1 MTFLILKIAVYLT
14 VALVLGIAAGWVSR
28 HVTAQRETETSSR
41 ALNDNRAKVP
51 QLESLIRVRDD
62 EIQRIKQAHQGQEE
76 SVSQATQELQAQVSL
91 VRDKEVEVARLK
103 AQLDSLQSMNI
114 DTADD
119 MSMMIPAEDAAST
132 PIVDGELVSADDLT
146 TELLSTE
153 SVSTD
158 SNLVE
163 SEMAE
168 PSTAHL
174 EQIAFLEARIEVLE
188 RELTEANFAAD
199 TAQADNSI
207 RDEMEELTK
216 RLRQKAQDFD
226 RLNRQMEGEKRK
238 VSELE
243 RERELQNKSLQV
255 LHQQLEMERNRV
267 VVPVSAD

>member
-1 MTFLILKIAVYLT
+1 MTFLILKIAAYLT

-28 HVTAQRETETSSR
+28 HVTAQRETETTSR

-62 EIQRIKQAHQGQEE
+62 EIQRIKQAQQGQEE
-76 SVSQATQELQAQVSL
+76 SVTQATKELQAQVSL

-114 DTADD
+114 DAADD
-119 MSMMIPAEDAAST
+119 MSVMIPAEDAAST
-132 PIVDGELVSADDLT
+132 PIVDGELVSAD
-146 TELLSTE
+146 ELSAEPVSNDVLDFE
-153 SVSTD
+153 SAA
-158 SNLVE
+158 
-163 SEMAE
+163 AE

-174 EQIAFLEARIEVLE
+174 EQIAFLEARIKVLE

-199 TAQADNSI
+199 TAQADNGI

-238 VSELE
+238 VAELE

-267 VVPVSAD
+267 VVPVSAE